1 MAAPQRQDPL
11 YGWFRGWGVAVM
23 HEPLQCSKL
32 RKFQPWDSRHRNPQQ
47 IQKNIPNSQNSHIY
61 WWAAGENLQHL
72 ELLIFFE
79 HCRAS

>member
-1 MAAPQRQDPL
+1 MYTHMAAPQRQDPL

-47 IQKNIPNSQNSHIY
+47 IQKKHPKLPKFSH
-61 WWAAGENLQHL
+61 
-72 ELLIFFE
+72 LLVGGGRKSATLGTVDFF
-79 HCRAS
+79 